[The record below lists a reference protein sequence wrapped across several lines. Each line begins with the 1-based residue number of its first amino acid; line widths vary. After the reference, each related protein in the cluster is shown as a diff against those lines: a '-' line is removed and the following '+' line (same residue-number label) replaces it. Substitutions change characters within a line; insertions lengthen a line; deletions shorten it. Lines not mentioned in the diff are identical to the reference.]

1 MFEAPIAFEDII
13 YSSFFKVL
21 ILVLRTLAY
30 EGHMAIPTANIA
42 ELIPG
47 PIAAFID
54 NARIN
59 DGKERKTSVSH
70 INMLSMIPEKYPD
83 MAPTINPINNAIE
96 ITEKNLGII
105 QDDSYIVPIIM
116 DFFSRNYS
124 ANFVAANT
132 ADLIIERNIS
142 FSFIM
147 ET

>member
-21 ILVLRTLAY
+21 ILVRRTLAY

-54 NARIN
+54 NARIK

-83 MAPTINPINNAIE
+83 IAPTINPINNAME
-96 ITEKNLGII
+96 ITEKAVLIVVLVPSMILLKISLPAASVPKSFENLAG
-105 QDDSYIVPIIM
+105 
-116 DFFSRNYS
+116 
-124 ANFVAANT
+124 
-132 ADLIIERNIS
+132 
-142 FSFIM
+142 
-147 ET
+147 